1 MMVYLYQ
8 LIKTWM
14 SSFEISSN
22 RQVGTQKV
30 VSVKEIKT
38 KKALQDALTIDGD
51 SLRNMI
57 QILDNKM
64 LELTT
69 DLKNELKEVVK
80 MVEKID

>member
-1 MMVYLYQ
+1 MVYFYQ
-8 LIKTWM
+8 LTKTWM

-69 DLKNELKEVVK
+69 DLKNELKELVK